1 MLLFI
6 FAIFIYLFIHSLSC
20 FIYFFAFFSEDSLQK
35 QCSEFYLLVFPF
47 YIKYHNITLSG
58 SRCKVKKEMP
68 LYNQMKKQHSD
79 GIQTRFL
86 RGL

>member
-6 FAIFIYLFIHSLSC
+6 FAIFIYLFMNSFSC
-20 FIYFFAFFSEDSLQK
+20 FFYFLLFSEDSLQK
-35 QCSEFYLLVFPF
+35 QFSEFYLLVFPF